1 MFKRKNGSVSKARR
15 KSGGEVPVARR
26 ADLGSLS
33 QCMMDADSDTLAR
46 ARRLRSRA
54 LVVSIALQVLV
65 VAALLIGPLLAA
77 PGALPLTYV
86 MTPVPPYRG
95 GGNPERPQPRHVQS
109 QPTRSP
115 LTRQLIFSTASPA
128 RRVRSIEESAPDTGP
143 WIDIPGAPAGP
154 GPIGPA
160 IIGGTNGLP
169 APPPRP
175 APTKPL
181 VHRSEGVMQGQ
192 LVRQVQPR
200 YPEIARTIHLSGT
213 VRLEAII
220 GIDGTVR
227 SLNLLNGNPIL
238 ARAAVDAVRQW
249 RYRPTLLNGAPV
261 EVETYI
267 TVNFVLSQ

>member
-1 MFKRKNGSVSKARR
+1 
-15 KSGGEVPVARR
+15 
-26 ADLGSLS
+26 
-33 QCMMDADSDTLAR
+33 
-46 ARRLRSRA
+46 
-54 LVVSIALQVLV
+54 
-65 VAALLIGPLLAA
+65 
-77 PGALPLTYV
+77 
-86 MTPVPPYRG
+86 
-95 GGNPERPQPRHVQS
+95 
-109 QPTRSP
+109 
-115 LTRQLIFSTASPA
+115 
-128 RRVRSIEESAPDTGP
+128 
-143 WIDIPGAPAGP
+143 
-154 GPIGPA
+154 
-160 IIGGTNGLP
+160 
-169 APPPRP
+169 
-175 APTKPL
+175 
-181 VHRSEGVMQGQ
+181 MQGQ